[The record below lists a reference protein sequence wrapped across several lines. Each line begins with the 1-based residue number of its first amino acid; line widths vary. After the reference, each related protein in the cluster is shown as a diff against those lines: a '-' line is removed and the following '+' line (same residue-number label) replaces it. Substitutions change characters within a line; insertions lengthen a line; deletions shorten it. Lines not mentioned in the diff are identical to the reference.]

1 MLFKETGIILE
12 AEKLKNRISR
22 IGMKSMHVNPSVF
35 PQEHSL
41 FKNEMIVN
49 YFCNVVV
56 KKNRAHTGEDYGPI
70 TATG

>member
-1 MLFKETGIILE
+1 
-12 AEKLKNRISR
+12 
-22 IGMKSMHVNPSVF
+22 MHVNPSVF